1 MTLYPETSSPLAE
14 RIESI
19 EGRGSLIHSNEL
31 LPMKQSTSLLRRI
44 VSIGLA
50 TILLSN
56 AAHAVVY
63 AVHTKGTTKIQV
75 VEQRHM
81 PESSSS
87 AGGPGHVVAKFSDL
101 IQNAIAYKT
110 AHPTEAV
117 EIRSATYKMA
127 LDTYVG
133 FNPSSTSTYLNVSNS
148 DFAGSDSEKL
158 IYSYCKAAQAGVKVQ
173 MIIHLASD
181 ASIADVKAYLDANGG
196 PNLSYRFVGWG
207 TGSDE
212 QMHNKFMLVNKIRSG
227 TSDLSSVVYTA
238 TANFDEWRAYGP
250 VSGNNWHQAG
260 VLVSQNSGLY
270 GAYKKY
276 FDSALWPHAQ
286 NTSPT
291 AFRATM
297 QSLHTAPG
305 GLNYPEDSSGISAYF
320 YPYDGSDVWSTTA
333 NPMAKIMHTINT
345 DANLTG
351 PYVKMDQA
359 YLRFHNAAWSELG
372 AALMT
377 DIKEMALQHGLNLSS
392 SSTSNVKFVVMDDDD
407 DGNDYSP
414 LASANVHRNKKTHGK
429 TSQFAYTQGGTPHYY
444 SLTGSTNAKYNDF
457 MLKANNMIVVHESG
471 TGNNPV
477 YEDFGDMFSY
487 MFSQ

>member
-1 MTLYPETSSPLAE
+1 
-14 RIESI
+14 
-19 EGRGSLIHSNEL
+19 
-31 LPMKQSTSLLRRI
+31 MKKTTSLLCRS
-44 VSIGLA
+44 VWIGLA

-56 AAHAVVY
+56 AAHAVIYPVR
-63 AVHTKGTTKIQV
+63 TKGTAKVQV
-75 VEQRHM
+75 IEQRHM
-81 PESSSS
+81 AESGSTV
-87 AGGPGHVVAKFSDL
+87 GGPGHVVAKFSDL

-110 AHPTEAV
+110 AHPTETV

-127 LDTYVG
+127 LDAYVG
-133 FNPSSTSTYLNVSNS
+133 FNPGNASTYLNVSDS

-173 MIIHLASD
+173 MNIHLASD
-181 ASIADVKAYLDANGG
+181 ASIAQVKAYLDANGG

-212 QMHNKFMLVNKIRSG
+212 QMHNKFMLINKIRSG
-227 TSDLSSVVYTA
+227 TSDQSSVVYTA

-260 VLVSQNSGLY
+260 VIVSQNDGLY

-286 NTSPT
+286 DTSPT

-297 QSLHTAPG
+297 QSLHTASG
-305 GLNYPEDSSGISAYF
+305 GLNHAEDSSGISAYF
-320 YPYDGSDVWSTTA
+320 YPYYGTNVWSTTA
-333 NPMAKIMHTINT
+333 NPMAKIMQTINT
-345 DANLTG
+345 GANVTA

-359 YLRFHNAAWSELG
+359 YLRFHNNAWSELG

-377 DIKEMALQHGLNLSS
+377 DIHEMALQHGLDLSS

-407 DGNDYSP
+407 DGDDYSP
-414 LASANVHRNKKTHGK
+414 LPGAKVHRNKKTHGK

-457 MLKANNMIVVHESG
+457 MLKANNMIVIHESG

-477 YEDFGDMFSY
+477 YGDFGDMFSY
-487 MFSQ
+487 MFGQ